1 MNTSTEALQLCLS
14 AQKKPTN
21 NTEHNSSTEKS
32 NTDIKLEEALGRVIA
47 AEVLQPVISFKKK
60 GQLLFLVDDLIA
72 G

>member
-60 GQLLFLVDDLIA
+60 RGNYFFSWMI
-72 G
+72 